1 MIDSGLVQMQVFNPD
16 LHSVQ
21 VAELFLL
28 VGDSPMLFVEAL
40 QERLVVHALQHATS
54 VVDRTTMLVTAR
66 RKL

>member
-1 MIDSGLVQMQVFNPD
+1 MQAFNPD

-28 VGDSPMLFVEAL
+28 VEGSPVLFVEAL
-40 QERLVVHALQHATS
+40 QEGLVVPALQHATS

-66 RKL
+66 RKP

>member
-1 MIDSGLVQMQVFNPD
+1 MQAFNPD

-21 VAELFLL
+21 VGGLFLL
-28 VGDSPMLFVEAL
+28 VEDLPAVSAGPLPE
-40 QERLVVHALQHATS
+40 ELVVRALLHAIS

>member
-1 MIDSGLVQMQVFNPD
+1 MQVFNPD

-21 VAELFLL
+21 VAELSLL
-28 VGDSPMLFVEAL
+28 AGDSPVLFVEAL
-40 QERLVVHALQHATS
+40 QEGLVVRALQHATS

>member
-1 MIDSGLVQMQVFNPD
+1 MQAFNPD

-28 VGDSPMLFVEAL
+28 VEGSPVLFVEAL
-40 QERLVVHALQHATS
+40 QEGLVVPALQHATN

-66 RKL
+66 RKP